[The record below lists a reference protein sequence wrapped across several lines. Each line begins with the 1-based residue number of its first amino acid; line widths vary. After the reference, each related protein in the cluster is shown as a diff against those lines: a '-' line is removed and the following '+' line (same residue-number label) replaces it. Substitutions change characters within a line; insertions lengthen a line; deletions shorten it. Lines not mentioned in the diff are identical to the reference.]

1 MIIID
6 ENVDQ
11 VLIDKLDTKNFDTFL
26 IRDHHPGASDREI
39 IAIAKSN
46 KGLIIT
52 EDKDFG
58 ELVFSH
64 GIGGLSIIL
73 LRYNKSDYNDI
84 TKNLMKVL
92 ADYYDRHDPYFIT
105 VTRKKIRIRKL

>member
-11 VLIDKLDTKNFDTFL
+11 VLIDRLDTDNFETFS
-26 IRDHHPGASDREI
+26 IRQHQPGISDREI
-39 IAIAKSN
+39 INIAKKK

-58 ELVFSH
+58 ELVFS
-64 GIGGLSIIL
+64 
-73 LRYNKSDYNDI
+73 YNI
-84 TKNLMKVL
+84 
-92 ADYYDRHDPYFIT
+92 
-105 VTRKKIRIRKL
+105 